1 MPATPP
7 ALFDQSLLRRR
18 LERAA
23 RRDGFAGFLRDR
35 AADDACDR
43 LLTILRHFPLA
54 VELGCRDRALIRA
67 LSSGP
72 AGSSIRTLIE
82 LDLVP
87 EFVKDAAPLGL
98 AGDPE
103 RLPFADAS
111 MDLVISLLVLQWTND
126 LVGTLIQIRRILK
139 PDGLFLGALF
149 TGSTLTE
156 LRQVLL
162 EAEVEVTGG
171 ASPRVAPFADGP
183 DLAGLAQRAGL
194 ALPVVDIDRI
204 TVRYDH
210 PLRLM
215 ADLRAM
221 GETSVLRDHARRPL
235 RRDVLARACQLYAER
250 FSDPD
255 GRIRATFEISTVT
268 GWAPHPDQQQP
279 LRPGSAR
286 SRLADALGVPEQTLR
301 PDGSETVP

>member
-67 LSSGP
+67 LFSGP
-72 AGSSIRTLIE
+72 AGGSIRTLIE
-82 LDLVP
+82 LDLVEAFARP
-87 EFVKDAAPLGL
+87 AAPLGL
-98 AGDPE
+98 VGDPE
-103 RLPFADAS
+103 RLPLADAS
-111 MDLVISLLVLQWTND
+111 VDLVVSLLVLQWTND
-126 LVGTLIQIRRILK
+126 LVGALIQIRRILK
-139 PDGLFLGALF
+139 PDGLFIGALF

-162 EAEVEVTGG
+162 EAEAEVTGG

-255 GRIRATFEISTVT
+255 GRIRATFEISTLT

-286 SRLADALGVPEQTLR
+286 TRLADALGVQEQTLR
-301 PDGSETVP
+301 PDGSQTVP

>member
-1 MPATPP
+1 M
-7 ALFDQSLLRRR
+7 
-18 LERAA
+18 
-23 RRDGFAGFLRDR
+23 
-35 AADDACDR
+35 
-43 LLTILRHFPLA
+43 
-54 VELGCRDRALIRA
+54 A
-67 LSSGP
+67 LSASP
-72 AGSSIRTLIE
+72 AQTSIRTLIE
-82 LDLVP
+82 MDCVAG
-87 EFVKDAAPLGL
+87 FIGDAAPLGL
-98 AGDPE
+98 VADLE
-103 RLPFADAS
+103 RLPLADAS
-111 MDLVISLLVLQWTND
+111 IDLAVSLLALQWTND

-139 PDGLFLGALF
+139 PDGLFIGALF

-162 EAEVEVTGG
+162 EAETEVTGG
-171 ASPRVAPFADGP
+171 ASPRVSPFADGP

-221 GETSVLRDHARRPL
+221 AETSVLRDHARRPL
-235 RRDVLARACQLYAER
+235 RRGVLARACTLYKER

-255 GRIRATFEISTVT
+255 GRIRATFEISTLT

-286 SRLADALGVPEQTLR
+286 TRLADALGVSEQTLR
-301 PDGSETVP
+301 PDSSKAVP

>member
-7 ALFDQSLLRRR
+7 ALFDQPLLRRR

-23 RRDGFAGFLRDR
+23 RRDDFAGFLRDR

-54 VELGCRDRALIRA
+54 VELGCRDGAFRRAVF
-67 LSSGP
+67 SGP
-72 AGSSIRTLIE
+72 AGQSIRTLIE
-82 LDLVP
+82 MDSIAA
-87 EFVKDAAPLGL
+87 FAGAAAPLGL
-98 AGDPE
+98 VGDVE
-103 RLPFADAS
+103 RLPFADGAV
-111 MDLVISLLVLQWTND
+111 DLVVSLLTLHWTND
-126 LVGTLIQIRRILK
+126 LVGALIQIRRMLK
-139 PDGLFLGALF
+139 PDGLFIGALF

-162 EAEVEVTGG
+162 EAEAEVTGG
-171 ASPRVAPFADGP
+171 AAPRVAPFADGP

-194 ALPVVDIDRI
+194 ALPVVDIDRV

-210 PLRLM
+210 PLRLLT
-215 ADLRAM
+215 DLRAM
-221 GETSVLRDHARRPL
+221 GETSCLRDHARRPL
-235 RRDVLARACQLYAER
+235 RREVLARACALYAAR

-255 GRIRATFEISTVT
+255 GRIRATFEISTLT

-286 SRLADALGVPEQTLR
+286 ARLADALGVREETLR
-301 PDGSETVP
+301 PDGSEAVP